1 MTAAGNTEKKKKT
14 LHEKKYS
21 KASGNLIKT
30 TEQIKIIGN
39 A

>member
-1 MTAAGNTEKKKKT
+1 MTAAGNTEKKKT